1 MDEEGLVWMRKVW
14 YGLEPGLTTLVTPP
28 PTVLGYEGVV

>member
-1 MDEEGLVWMRKVW
+1 MDEEGLVWFGAWSHDTR
-14 YGLEPGLTTLVTPP
+14 YTPPP